1 MPASLPVADPL
12 EQTRRRSPGNDVAMP
27 VALPCIKR
35 SSGLRQLEK
44 AHRFCGMKVSLFSSK
59 SYDESFFSAENE
71 SVGHELVFYDFKL
84 TPASAPLA
92 AGSKAVCAFVNDRLD
107 RETLEVLHAGGTE
120 YVAMRCAGFNN
131 VDLAAVKAL
140 GMKVVRVPAYS
151 PYAVAEHTMGLLLAL
166 NRRLYRSY
174 NRVREGN
181 FSLQGLVG
189 FDIHGLTVG
198 IIGTGTIGEKVV
210 RLFNGFGCKVL
221 CYDVYENETVKGLGA
236 EYVPLEQLFAES
248 DIISLHCP
256 LLESTHHMIDAAAL
270 EQMKPGVTL
279 LNTSRGAL
287 IDTSAVI
294 EGLKSGQIGN
304 LGIDVYEEEDNL
316 FFEDQSGQVM
326 QDDVFARLLTFP
338 NVLIT
343 GHQAFFTSNALTQ
356 IARVTLKNLSELD
369 ASGRCEN
376 EIEPS

>member
-1 MPASLPVADPL
+1 
-12 EQTRRRSPGNDVAMP
+12 
-27 VALPCIKR
+27 
-35 SSGLRQLEK
+35 
-44 AHRFCGMKVSLFSSK
+44 MKVTFFSSK
-59 SYDESFFSAENE
+59 PYDETFFSTENE
-71 SVGHELVFYDFKL
+71 TGAHELVFHESKL

-92 AGSKAVCAFVNDRLD
+92 VGSRAVCAFVNDHLD
-107 RETLEVLHAGGTE
+107 RDTLEVLHSGGTE
-120 YVAMRCAGFNN
+120 YIAMRCAGFNN
-131 VDLAAVKAL
+131 VDLVAAREL

-151 PYAVAEHTMGLLLAL
+151 PYAVAEHTLGLLLAL
-166 NRRLYRSY
+166 NRRLYRAY

-189 FDIHGLTVG
+189 FDVHGLTVG

-221 CYDVYENETVKGLGA
+221 CYDVFENDAVKALGA
-236 EYVPLEQLFAES
+236 EYVPLADLFEQS

-256 LLESTHHMIDAAAL
+256 LLESTYHMINADSIA
-270 EQMKPGVTL
+270 QMKLGVTL

-294 EGLKSGQIGN
+294 EGLKSGHIGN

-316 FFEDQSGQVM
+316 FFEDQSGEVM

-356 IARVTLKNLSELD
+356 IARTTLQNVLQLEQ
-369 ASGRCEN
+369 SGQSAN
-376 EIEPS
+376 EIDLS

>member
-1 MPASLPVADPL
+1 
-12 EQTRRRSPGNDVAMP
+12 
-27 VALPCIKR
+27 
-35 SSGLRQLEK
+35 
-44 AHRFCGMKVSLFSSK
+44 MKVTLFSSK
-59 SYDESFFSAENE
+59 SYDESFFPPEN
-71 SVGHELVFYDFKL
+71 GGNIHELVFHEFKL

-92 AGSKAVCAFVNDRLD
+92 AGSRAVCAFVNDHLD
-107 RETLEVLHAGGTE
+107 RETLEILQAGGTE
-120 YVAMRCAGFNN
+120 YIAMRCAGFNN
-131 VDLAAVKAL
+131 VDLAAVKDL

-151 PYAVAEHTMGLLLAL
+151 PHAVAEHTVGLLLAL
-166 NRRLYRSY
+166 NRRLYRAY

-198 IIGTGTIGEKVV
+198 VIGTGTIGEKVV
-210 RLFNGFGCKVL
+210 RLFNGFGCNVL
-221 CYDVYENETVKGLGA
+221 CCDVHENETVKAMGA
-236 EYVPLEQLFAES
+236 QYVSKQELFTQS

-256 LLESTHHMIDAAAL
+256 LLESTRHMIDANAIA
-270 EQMKPGVTL
+270 QMKPGVTL
-279 LNTSRGAL
+279 LNTSRGGL

-294 EGLKSGQIGN
+294 EGLKSGHVGN

-316 FFEDQSGQVM
+316 FFEDQSGEVM

-356 IARVTLKNLSELD
+356 IARTTLQNLSDLEKTG
-369 ASGRCEN
+369 ACVN
-376 EIEPS
+376 EIEHTDG

>member
-1 MPASLPVADPL
+1 
-12 EQTRRRSPGNDVAMP
+12 
-27 VALPCIKR
+27 
-35 SSGLRQLEK
+35 
-44 AHRFCGMKVSLFSSK
+44 MKVTFFSSK
-59 SYDESFFSAENE
+59 SYDESFFSTENE
-71 SVGHELVFYDFKL
+71 AGSHELVFHEFKL

-92 AGSKAVCAFVNDRLD
+92 AGSSAVCAFVNDHLD
-107 RETLEVLHAGGTE
+107 RETVEILHAGGTK
-120 YVAMRCAGFNN
+120 YIAMRCAGFNN
-131 VDLAAVKAL
+131 VDLSAIKEF

-166 NRRLYRSY
+166 NRRLYRAY

-189 FDIHGLTVG
+189 FDVHGLTVG

-221 CYDVYENETVKGLGA
+221 CYDVFENDAVKALGA
-236 EYVPLEQLFAES
+236 EYVPLDTLFAQS
-248 DIISLHCP
+248 DIVSLHCP
-256 LLESTHHMIDAAAL
+256 LLESTHHIINADSIA
-270 EQMKPGVTL
+270 QMKPGVTL

-294 EGLKSGQIGN
+294 EGLKSGHVAN

-316 FFEDQSGQVM
+316 FFEDQSGEVM

-356 IARVTLKNLSELD
+356 IARTTLQNLLELEQ
-369 ASGRCEN
+369 SGQSAN
-376 EIEPS
+376 EIELS